1 MLFTDR
7 SVMNPI
13 DFPFEKFNFGSD
25 FVLEGLSIED
35 NKILNRNLT
44 THRYKK
50 GEILFREGSYPTGIY
65 YVKKGKVKKYTTDK
79 SGREQIIY
87 IYQSGELLGYH
98 ALISQEY
105 FTDTA
110 SVLEDS
116 VIAFIPKEDFLLAL
130 NSSSVL
136 SNRLL
141 KCLSHEFGVLAQ
153 NISIFANK
161 TVRERLALSLL
172 ILRDKYKKDSPK
184 GKPVELTLTRE
195 DLAKVV
201 GTARET
207 LVRLLREFKEDGL
220 IEINGRKIILV
231 KPKELTEIANLY

>member
-1 MLFTDR
+1 
-7 SVMNPI
+7 MNPFE
-13 DFPFEKFNFGSD
+13 FPFDKFNFGSD
-25 FVLEGLSIED
+25 SVLEGLSIED
-35 NKILNRNLT
+35 NRVLNRNMT
-44 THRYKK
+44 THGYKK

-65 YVKKGKVKKYTTDK
+65 FVQKGKVKKYTTDN

-105 FTDTA
+105 FRDSA
-110 SVLEDS
+110 AVIEDS
-116 VIAFIPKEDFLLAL
+116 TISFIPKEDFLLAL

-141 KCLSHEFGVLAQ
+141 KCLSHEFGVLAHT
-153 NISIFANK
+153 ISIFANR

-172 ILRDKYKKDSPK
+172 ILRDKYKTDAVK
-184 GKPVELTLTRE
+184 GIPVELNLTRD
-195 DLAKVV
+195 DLAKLV

-207 LVRLLREFKEDGL
+207 LVRLLKEFKEEGL
-220 IEINGRKIILV
+220 IKINGRKIILI
-231 KPKELTEIANLY
+231 KAKELSKIANLY